1 MSTHNPYELSTAA
14 KTELCKWWGTIHSET
29 ASGQARADRA
39 TLRRA
44 SDLNAIACTPAYQ
57 RLYRRIVAASDS
69 SVHWNSFQQDRIAAV
84 VGLLAHVKE
93 DKEKISLPE
102 AMSREGGKDNPV
114 SPLRFRRL
122 LEAPDTN
129 ALFIG
134 LRRTLPL
141 IQGAVGVLSL
151 ADDVFGWNERVQ
163 RRWAYDYQW
172 PDPSKN

>member
-14 KTELCKWWGTIHSET
+14 KAELCKWWGTIHSET

-39 TLRRA
+39 ILRRA
-44 SDLNAIACTPAYQ
+44 SDLNAVACTPAYQ
-57 RLYRRIVAASDS
+57 RLYRRIVAASDG
-69 SVHWNSFQQDRIAAV
+69 VHWNSFQQDRMAAV

-102 AMSREGGKDNPV
+102 AMSCEGGKDNPV

-122 LEAPDTN
+122 LDAPDTN
-129 ALFIG
+129 ALFIS

-141 IQGAVGVLSL
+141 IGGAVGVLSL
-151 ADDVFGWNERVQ
+151 TDDVFGWNERVQ

-172 PDPSKN
+172 PDNPKN